1 MRIQVLGLCRFSM
14 LAVGDF
20 QTTGMDIEANRAIL
34 YDPARMAR
42 RMAWFQN
49 LCLPPLMWQQ
59 DPDFT
64 LVIATGTDL
73 PQPWLG
79 ELQEIAEALPQ
90 IRLEQL
96 PPDRQA
102 AMCREALA
110 RHVEPDADV
119 VVQFRMDDDD
129 TVALDYVQRVR
140 RDFALVERLM
150 NPHHPVVI
158 NYTSGMVA
166 ELRGGQFQLHHEMAQ
181 NWGLA
186 QSFYFQAGRQR
197 SMMNYRHDKVWTKV
211 ATLAVPGRPM
221 WIRGHHDQN
230 DSQGHLIGRNRVAA
244 SPAELDDM
252 LGRRF
257 GLDRAALAAA
267 LTE

>member
-20 QTTGMDIEANRAIL
+20 QTTGVDIETNRRIL
-34 YDPARMAR
+34 YDPLRMAR

-49 LCLPPLMWQQ
+49 LCLPPLMWQR

-64 LVIATGTDL
+64 LIIATGIDL

-79 ELQEIAEALPQ
+79 QLQEIAAALPQ
-90 IRLEQL
+90 VRLEQL
-96 PPDRQA
+96 PPDKQA

-110 RHVEPDADV
+110 RHVDPAAEV

-129 TVALDYVQRVR
+129 AVALDYVQRAR
-140 RDFALVERLM
+140 RDLALVERLL
-150 NPHHPVVI
+150 NPHHPVVV
-158 NYTSGMVA
+158 NYTGGLVA
-166 ELRGGQFQLHHEMAQ
+166 EVKGRQFRLHHEMAQ
-181 NWGLA
+181 NWGIA
-186 QSFYFQAGRQR
+186 QSFYFKGGAPR
-197 SMMNYRHDKVWTKV
+197 SLMNYRHDKVWTKV
-211 ATLAVPGRPM
+211 ATLAIPGRPM
-221 WIRGHHDQN
+221 WIRGHHADN
-230 DSQGHLIGRNRVAA
+230 DSGGHLIGRNRLDT
-244 SPAELDDM
+244 PPGELDEM